1 MDSNSAMFV
10 MFARKPFFLLTYC
23 KTVPWN
29 VNCNAPSLVC
39 KSVVMKKFVVVHNV
53 HPVLPP
59 QCSFDERVDSL
70 SRLVLPVHLDMTTQ
84 RQLNYDMLATQASF
98 NSFIPPTY
106 ISLMLKLYIQL
117 SEICQHLRLSEWS
130 MSSETRHSTACCWI
144 TIQHA
149 EAQNNSTASCEY
161 DRIREAIVRLWH
173 RMKLSLVKLLIV
185 TIETSLDREDES
197 RNFFSRSRIKFL
209 KVRYR
214 EMTLGHTQC
223 AWTTQSIWLPHCGW
237 PAGIPG
243 KTAATAFE
251 VWCRGWPAPALS
263 FMMRCLSSE
272 GNCSCVHCLLHWH
285 QWPSFSALHL
295 SHGFQCS
302 PTLNRQPY
310 EGRLPLTSWWRKSS
324 NMTVGQSRLIYLAHH
339 CYDWHPGSRCG

>member
-223 AWTTQSIWLPHCGW
+223 AWTTQSIWLPDRGW
-237 PAGIPG
+237 LAGHPG
-243 KTAATAFE
+243 KDGGNCLWSL
-251 VWCRGWPAPALS
+251 VCVVGGLHL
-263 FMMRCLSSE
+263 RCLLWCIVRLLKALVHVYTVSCAHTSDPVSLHCDHGLYNLWLQLAMAGRICSS
-272 GNCSCVHCLLHWH
+272 VM
-285 QWPSFSALHL
+285 
-295 SHGFQCS
+295 
-302 PTLNRQPY
+302 
-310 EGRLPLTSWWRKSS
+310 LPGTS
-324 NMTVGQSRLIYLAHH
+324 TACECTDFHT
-339 CYDWHPGSRCG
+339 